1 GEARA
6 TRDEL
11 CAAGVFR
18 QERVAHRGEIELAG
32 PVLGMGDV
40 GVGDD
45 GVLAHDVH
53 PAHSALR
60 FHDFGHHE
68 ALPEREGLLR
78 YAPRPRVLRPDLRL
92 LDRPIVGVYERDG
105 ADVGRTLHVVLAA
118 HRHHRGS
125 ATAANAAG
133 AHAIAG

>member
-1 GEARA
+1 CVVG
-6 TRDEL
+6 
-11 CAAGVFR
+11 AGAF
-18 QERVAHRGEIELAG
+18 ALA
-32 PVLGMGDV
+32 VT
-40 GVGDD
+40 
-45 GVLAHDVH
+45 
-53 PAHSALR
+53 PAHAALR

-118 HRHHRGS
+118 HRHHRG
-125 ATAANAAG
+125 APTADHAAG
-133 AHAIAG
+133 EHEVEERRDQISPAAVLREAHRPQPA